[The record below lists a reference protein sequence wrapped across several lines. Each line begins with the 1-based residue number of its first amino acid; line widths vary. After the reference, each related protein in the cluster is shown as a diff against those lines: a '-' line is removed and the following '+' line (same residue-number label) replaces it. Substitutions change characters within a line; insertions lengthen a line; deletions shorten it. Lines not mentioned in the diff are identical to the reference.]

1 MTHFFF
7 TNYWIISVSIGRT
20 QYPYKLKGRLWKD
33 ELSHQFFSIRKE
45 ANKMG
50 TFVSKTME
58 ENVRKNQE
66 FMMEMNRITV
76 SWISYCSPMGKTN
89 ETELFKV

>member
-1 MTHFFF
+1 
-7 TNYWIISVSIGRT
+7 
-20 QYPYKLKGRLWKD
+20 
-33 ELSHQFFSIRKE
+33 
-45 ANKMG
+45 MG